1 MSSEVKLIVQNGVD
15 VNIST
20 GNFKLNLA
28 RNDLEGKRELF
39 LSENNDF
46 MINSLNVNIDAN
58 DATDPYE
65 NYSDITLDLTQ
76 GEIK

>member
-28 RNDLEGKRELF
+28 HNDLEGKRELF

-46 MINSLNVNIDAN
+46 MINSLNVNIDTN

-65 NYSDITLDLTQ
+65 NYSDVTLDLTQ

>member
-28 RNDLEGKRELF
+28 GNDLEGKRELF
-39 LSENNDF
+39 LSENNDL
-46 MINSLNVNIDAN
+46 MINSLNVNIDTN

-65 NYSDITLDLTQ
+65 NYSDVTLDLTQ

>member
-28 RNDLEGKRELF
+28 GNDLEGKRELF

-46 MINSLNVNIDAN
+46 MINSLNVNIDTN

-65 NYSDITLDLTQ
+65 NCSDVTLDLTQ

>member
-28 RNDLEGKRELF
+28 GNDLEGNRELF

-46 MINSLNVNIDAN
+46 MINSLNVNIDTN

-65 NYSDITLDLTQ
+65 NYSDVTLDLTQ

>member
-28 RNDLEGKRELF
+28 GNDLEGKRELF

-46 MINSLNVNIDAN
+46 MINSLNVNIDTN

-65 NYSDITLDLTQ
+65 NYSDVTLDLTQ